1 MGWFDFLRKI
11 FGFGRAESS
20 QGSQTVADAPLAEAP
35 VTESSAAE
43 SPSSDVSDS
52 EVSEPAEKRKAEP
65 RPNSTV
71 PRPDVH
77 LRPLD
82 YVPSTVPIPPDREIV
97 SEKPYRFA
105 VPAPRT
111 GEFLDL
117 SRDSDERWL
126 EYYGLPRLKTPDD
139 LADWLGVTTGTLA
152 WLTHRFREGHR
163 PSDERDSHY
172 HYRWIAKRSEGW
184 RLIEAPKSKLKDVQ
198 TKILRGI
205 LDSVPAH
212 SAAHGFV
219 PGRSIVSNATPHSGS
234 KFILKMDLEDF
245 YPTVRYSR
253 VVAIY
258 RSLGF
263 SREVSLWLA
272 RLSVSALPWSLKSPV
287 SAHEYVVYT
296 AHHLPQGA
304 PTSPALANLSAY
316 GLDIRLAGMAN
327 AYRIR
332 YTRYADDLTFS
343 GPGLSIPALN
353 EFIPLAKK
361 IIREER
367 FTMNR
372 RKLKVIRNSQR
383 QIVTGVVVNEKT
395 NVSRKEFDQLKA
407 ILYNCIKHGPQSQN
421 RAEIAN
427 FAEHLRGRIA
437 HISQLNPR
445 RGAKLMRM
453 YSQIGWT

>member
-11 FGFGRAESS
+11 FGFGRAESTQS
-20 QGSQTVADAPLAEAP
+20 TQTVVEAP
-35 VTESSAAE
+35 APQTAPPQA
-43 SPSSDVSDS
+43 
-52 EVSEPAEKRKAEP
+52 SEPVEKREPKP
-65 RPNSTV
+65 RPSNNE

-77 LRPLD
+77 LRALD
-82 YVPSTVPIPPDREIV
+82 YVPSTVPTPPDREIV

-163 PSDERDSHY
+163 PTDAHDSHY
-172 HYRWIAKRSEGW
+172 HYSWIAKRSEGW
-184 RLIEAPKSKLKDVQ
+184 RLIEAPKSKLKEVQ

-212 SAAHGFV
+212 SSAHGFV
-219 PGRSIVSNATPHSGS
+219 PGRSIVSNATPHTGS

-245 YPTVRYSR
+245 YPSVKYSR

-287 SAHEYVVYT
+287 AAHEYVTYT

-353 EFIPLAKK
+353 EFIPLTKK

-367 FTMNR
+367 FSMNR

-383 QIVTGVVVNEKT
+383 QTVTGVVVNEKP
-395 NVSRKEFDQLKA
+395 NVSRKEFDQVKA

-421 RAEIAN
+421 RAEIVN

-453 YSQIGWT
+453 YSQIGW